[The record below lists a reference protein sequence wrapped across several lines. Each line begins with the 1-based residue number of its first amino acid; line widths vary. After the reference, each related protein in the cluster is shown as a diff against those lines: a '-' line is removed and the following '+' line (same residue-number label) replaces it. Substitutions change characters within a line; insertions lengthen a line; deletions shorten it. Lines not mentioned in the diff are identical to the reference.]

1 MDMTVTEEKISRPTL
16 NISGVSKSFGN
27 TEVLSD
33 FNLAVPKEA
42 LVTVLGPSGSGKSTI
57 LGLIV
62 GSTKPDKGRIFFGE
76 RDVTDLPI
84 HLRGVGMVF
93 QRYTLFPNRTVFQNV
108 SFPLEVRGRPAS
120 EIRARVRKVLD
131 IVGLSVLENR
141 YPAQISGGQ
150 AQRVALARALVFEPS
165 ILLMDEPLGALDRN
179 LRKLLQGEIR
189 RIQQEFSIP
198 TVYVTH
204 DQEEALSMSDMIVLL
219 RGGRMMA
226 SGTPAQMYE
235 SPPDSWSA
243 QFLGDA
249 NIFAVKSWSRDGA
262 DGATCV
268 TASGMQIRARVH
280 ERLGDSEPAAVLI
293 RPERCR
299 LGGALADAHSG
310 FTGKVTKQEYL
321 GQYRRIHIRHPDN
334 ENFAVH
340 RSTELGGVTVGD
352 EIACSWDPGAALLI
366 KHEDAARTK

>member
-1 MDMTVTEEKISRPTL
+1 MEEMTARPTL

-42 LVTVLGPSGSGKSTI
+42 LVTILGPSGSGKSTI

-62 GSTKPDKGRIFFGE
+62 GSMKPDKGRIFFGE

-93 QRYTLFPNRTVFQNV
+93 QRYTLFPNRTIFQNV
-108 SFPLEVRGRPAS
+108 AFPLEVRGRPAA
-120 EIRARVRKVLD
+120 EIRTRVRKVLD
-131 IVGLSVLENR
+131 IVGLSALENR

-179 LRKLLQGEIR
+179 LRKLLQSEIR

-235 SPPDSWSA
+235 TPPDSWTA

-249 NIFAVKSWSRDGA
+249 NILPVSSWTSDSAR
-262 DGATCV
+262 GATC
-268 TASGMQIRARVH
+268 TTPSGMRLCARVH
-280 ERLGDSEPAAVLI
+280 DRLGRGEPAAILV

-299 LGGALADAHSG
+299 LGPTPTDPHSG
-310 FTGKVTKQEYL
+310 FIGKVLKQEYL
-321 GQYRRIHIRHPDN
+321 GQYRRIHIHHPDN
-334 ENFAVH
+334 GNFTVH
-340 RSTELGGVTVGD
+340 QNIEFGGLTVGQD
-352 EIACSWDPGAALLI
+352 IACSWDPGAALLI
-366 KHEDAARTK
+366 KWDDIARTK